1 MKFARIIGLLLLLVA
16 GLHVFAAA
24 PAGYYLVW
32 SDEFNGSSLD
42 TTKWDY
48 WLLGSRRDA
57 VNVTNAVSL
66 NGSNLII
73 TTYTSNSV
81 NYTAMVATDQHFRTK
96 FGYWEAS
103 IQWGDTNGMWSAD
116 WMQSPTMG
124 ANINDPVTS
133 GSEIDISEHR
143 STDGG
148 SNGDIINQVQNNLH
162 WNGYGSYAKS
172 AGSGN
177 IPTSGGTLGSGFH
190 TYGFQ
195 WTPTVYN
202 IFIDGSNLR
211 SWNYAN
217 NGVPISASTEWMI
230 FSSEV
235 DDTSTTWA
243 GTIPAGGYGSL
254 AASTT
259 KLSVDYARY
268 YAPTTS
274 IFWTGATSAYWTNAA
289 NWIAGKTPWTNADL
303 TFGYLTTNNYA
314 TALGVNLSVDSLTM
328 LETTSAISINDT
340 NALTLGAGGLDL
352 ISASANPQI
361 NCPLNLGAAQTWT
374 IGGTIQLYVN
384 SNLSGTVALTKS
396 GTGTVL
402 LKSSNSFSGTLYLD
416 TARSSSQTN
425 SDGEI
430 CVFTSGALANVP
442 SPLQMRN
449 AAYNSSTF
457 QINGTAGSVV
467 VAQDFSISGRASTV
481 PAIENVAGS
490 NTLAGGVFFY
500 TGGAGLYLTSDAGTL
515 VLANTNRYTGNIYSS
530 RTINYGGA
538 GNTLIT
544 GRILES
550 STPAPTSIVKTGTGA
565 LTLAAT
571 NTYGGGTGLTNG
583 DLQAVSGGL
592 GTGLVTITPDP
603 SWAHLHAADG
613 ANLTNNLF
621 ISGTNATGGGF
632 LMGDLNNSNSVS
644 TFSGAITVASANVVA
659 SGHVVGPTGT
669 GVLNLTGPV
678 DFTGTAQYFIVRQG
692 NVRFSGGG
700 SYPQIQPRAN
710 TTSLGANNGIC
721 PTASMEIGGNG
732 SPTTPTV
739 FDLNGCNQTLG
750 GLVTGVVTGNT
761 NNLAWVTN
769 SAPAPSTLTL
779 NLAAPFTYGGSI
791 VGNIG
796 ITLAGGNQ
804 TFTKIGTPAANG
816 LYSYTGSTL
825 VNGGT
830 LALKNVSLTGTPQ
843 ITIAAGAV
851 VDASTG
857 GLNLGASQTLAGQ
870 GVLLGALT
878 VNGTLAPGTTGI
890 GTLSVTGA
898 VTLAA
903 GGKYLCGLSSTT
915 NSPGTNND
923 WLTVSGALTVSATS
937 GSPFVIKPAAPGLA
951 GWNNQTNYAWTLLT
965 AAGGFSGFATNK
977 FSVDTSAFTNNL
989 GGGGLSVALSG
1000 DNLQL
1005 VFTPKIVPLQITKS
1019 TILANGTFTLSAQ
1032 VVPGNPYKLLAATNL
1047 NAPVFWVPLA
1057 TNYADGNGFLN
1068 CTDFFATNYLLRFY
1082 RIATP

>member
-1 MKFARIIGLLLLLVA
+1 MKFARVIGLLLFLAA
-16 GLHVFAAA
+16 GSHVFAAP

-32 SDEFNGSSLD
+32 SDEFNGPSLD

-66 NGSNLII
+66 DGSNLVI

-81 NYTAMVATDQHFRTK
+81 NYTAMVATDEHFHTK

-103 IQWGDTNGMWSAD
+103 IKWGDTNGMWSAY

-148 SNGDIINQVQNNLH
+148 SNGDIINQVQNNIH

-177 IPTSGGTLGSGFH
+177 LGTGLSSGYH
-190 TYGFQ
+190 TYGFL
-195 WTPTVYN
+195 WTPTDYT
-202 IFIDGSNLR
+202 IYLDGSNVR
-211 SWNYAN
+211 NWNYAN
-217 NGVPISASTEWMI
+217 NGVPVSASTEWMI

-259 KLSVDYARY
+259 KLYVDYARY

-274 IFWTGATSAYWTNAA
+274 IFWTGAASAYWTNAA
-289 NWIAGKTPWTNADL
+289 NWIAGETPWSNADL
-303 TFGYLTTNNYA
+303 TFGFLTTNNYA
-314 TALGVNLSVDSLTM
+314 TALGANLSVDSLTV
-328 LETTSAISINDT
+328 LETDSAISINDT
-340 NALTLGAGGLDL
+340 RTLTLGAGGMDM

-361 NCPLNLGAAQTWT
+361 NCPLNLGATQTWN
-374 IGGTIQLYVN
+374 IGGTIQLNVN

-396 GTGTVL
+396 GTGSVF
-402 LKSSNSFSGTLYLD
+402 LKTSNSFSGTLYLD
-416 TARSSSQTN
+416 TGRSSSETN

-430 CVFTSGALANVP
+430 CVFTSGALANVL

-457 QINGTAGSVV
+457 QLDGTAGSVV
-467 VAQDFSISGRASTV
+467 VSQDFSISGRASTA

-490 NTLAGGVFFY
+490 NTLAGGVYFY
-500 TGGAGLYLTSDAGTL
+500 TGGSALYITSDAGTL
-515 VLANTNRYTGNIYSS
+515 VLAGTNRYTGNIYSS
-530 RTINYGGA
+530 RVINYGGA

-550 STPAPTSIVKTGTGA
+550 TTPAPISIVKSDTGA

-571 NTYGGGTGLTNG
+571 NTYTGGTVLING

-603 SWAHLHAADG
+603 SWAHLHAANG
-613 ANLTNNLF
+613 ANLTNNIF

-644 TFSGAITVASANVVA
+644 TFSGTITVASTNVVA

-678 DFTGTAQYFIVRQG
+678 NFTGTAQYFIVRLG

-700 SYPQIQPRAN
+700 NYPQIQPRAN
-710 TTSLGANNGIC
+710 TTSLGANDGIC

-732 SPTTPTV
+732 STTTPTV
-739 FDLNGCNQTLG
+739 FDLNGYNQTLG
-750 GLVTGVVTGNT
+750 GLVSGVVTGNT
-761 NNLAWVTN
+761 NNLAWVSN
-769 SAPAPSTLTL
+769 SAPVPSTLTL

-796 ITLAGGNQ
+796 VTLAGGDQ

-857 GLNLGASQTLAGQ
+857 GLNLGASQTLAGN
-870 GVLLGALT
+870 GALLGALT
-878 VNGTLAPGTTGI
+878 VKGTLAPGTTGI

-898 VTLAA
+898 VTLAS
-903 GGKYLCGLSSTT
+903 GGKYLCGLASTT

-923 WLTVSGALTVSATS
+923 WLTASGALTVSATS
-937 GSPFVIKPAAPGLA
+937 GSPFVLKPVASGLA

-965 AAGGFSGFATNK
+965 AAGGISGFATNK

-989 GGGGLSVALSG
+989 GGGSLSVAQSG
-1000 DNLQL
+1000 NNLQL
-1005 VFTPKIVPLQITKS
+1005 VFTPKIVSLRITNA
-1019 TILANGTFTLSAQ
+1019 TMLTNGILALAAQ
-1032 VVPGNPYKLLAATNL
+1032 VVPGNLYKLLAATNL
-1047 NAPVFWVPLA
+1047 NPPASWVPLA
-1057 TNYADGNGFLN
+1057 TNYADASGFLTF
-1068 CTDFFATNYLLRFY
+1068 TDFFATNYLLHFY
-1082 RIATP
+1082 RLSTP